1 MKAKQM
7 MKTKTT
13 QIFEN
18 LSSPFEVSIVYH
30 LRKIVNCIRVELGVL
45 YRPIWYPNAK
55 ALEDKNGNP
64 ASLSCHLTYTKKRQ
78 HQKK

>member
-1 MKAKQM
+1 MTAKQM

-13 QIFEN
+13 QIFE
-18 LSSPFEVSIVYH
+18 PVKSIWGVH
-30 LRKIVNCIRVELGVL
+30 SIPIARDRKLYQGGVGVL

>member
-1 MKAKQM
+1 

-18 LSSPFEVSIVYH
+18 LSSPFEVSIAVPIARD
-30 LRKIVNCIRVELGVL
+30 RKLYQGGVGVL
-45 YRPIWYPNAK
+45 SRPIWYPNAK

-64 ASLSCHLTYTKKRQ
+64 ASLSCHLTQIYKKKTAP
-78 HQKK
+78 QKNKF